1 MYHKLGGLKQQ
12 KSSVTVL
19 ETGCPGSRCQQGR
32 AVSES
37 SREAAILGFSSFWRL
52 LAILGYGSITPALPG
67 VLLCVCV
74 SGSKLSSFYKDTSH
88 IGLALTLMTSY

>member
-1 MYHKLGGLKQQ
+1 MEKRCLTILGAG
-12 KSSVTVL
+12 S
-19 ETGCPGSRCQQGR
+19 PGSRCQQGR

-37 SREAAILGFSSFWRL
+37 SREAAILGFYRFQRL

-88 IGLALTLMTSY
+88 IGLALTLLTSY